1 MKPDGFAARFRL
13 LVVLGVLSFGT
24 TGCGFLLTHGPPDDH
39 RERTSF
45 SCTESNGGPI
55 VDVVWAVLNLAGATI
70 IASDPDRFENSDA
83 AIVGSLTWTAVGT
96 ASAVVGFNKTKRCRA
111 AKRELASRHE
121 AALDQRVGPAQVQR
135 VGPEPA
141 PADLVVRAVVISPD
155 ADTLTVGG
163 RLQLRAT
170 AYNSSGGVI
179 PNKIFTWSSSN
190 DAIASVSLA
199 GLVTA
204 HASGLVVV
212 AANTDNFVGTASILV
227 RPLGAEDVPEPPD
240 TNKQSNAARLRADY
254 RSR

>member
-1 MKPDGFAARFRL
+1 
-13 LVVLGVLSFGT
+13 VVLGVLSFGT

-70 IASDPDRFENSDA
+70 IASDPDQFENSDA

-121 AALDQRVGPAQVQR
+121 AALDQRVGP
-135 VGPEPA
+135 EPA
-141 PADLVVRAVVISPD
+141 PADLVVRAVVISPA

-179 PNKIFTWSSSN
+179 PNKAFSWSSSN
-190 DAIASVSLA
+190 DAIASVSPA

-204 HASGLVVV
+204 HASGRVVV
-212 AANTDNFVGTASILV
+212 AANTDNFVGTASIFV
-227 RPLGAEDVPEPPD
+227 RPLGTEDAPEPPD
-240 TNKQSNAARLRADY
+240 TNTQSNAARLLGDY

>member
-1 MKPDGFAARFRL
+1 MKPAGFAARFQL
-13 LVVLGVLSFGT
+13 LVVLGGLSFGT
-24 TGCGFLLTHGPPDDH
+24 TGCGFLFTHAPPADH

-45 SCTESNGGPI
+45 SCTESDGGPI
-55 VDVVWAVLNLAGATI
+55 VDVIWAGLNLAGAI
-70 IASDPDRFENSDA
+70 AAASDPDIVENSDA
-83 AIVGSLTWTAVGT
+83 AIAVGLSWTVITGTT
-96 ASAVVGFNKTKRCRA
+96 AAIGFNKTKRCRA
-111 AKRELASRHE
+111 AKRELARRP
-121 AALDQRVGPAQVQR
+121 AQDQDVGPAQDQRVGPA
-135 VGPEPA
+135 PA
-141 PADLVVRAVVISPD
+141 PADLVVRAVVISPA

-179 PNKIFTWSSSN
+179 PNKIFAWSSSN

-212 AANTDNFVGTASILV
+212 TANTDNFVGTASILV

-240 TNKQSNAARLRADY
+240 TNMQSNAARLRGDY
-254 RSR
+254 GGR

>member
-1 MKPDGFAARFRL
+1 MKPAGFAARFQL

-24 TGCGFLLTHGPPDDH
+24 TGCGFLLTHGPPDDY

-55 VDVVWAVLNLAGATI
+55 IDVIWAALNLAGAAAV
-70 IASDPDRFENSDA
+70 ASDPDSYENSDGL
-83 AIVGSLTWTAVGT
+83 IVGGLTWTAVGT

-111 AKRELASRHE
+111 AKRELAR
-121 AALDQRVGPAQVQR
+121 RPARDQR
-135 VGPEPA
+135 VGPEPT

-190 DAIASVSLA
+190 DAIASVSPA

-212 AANTDNFVGTASILV
+212 AANTDNFVGTASIFV
-227 RPLGAEDVPEPPD
+227 RPLGTEDAPEPPD
-240 TNKQSNAARLRADY
+240 TNTQSNAARLRGDY